1 MNRREA
7 IAQIAFLAGGSL
19 ASRFAQAALRGTALH
34 VAPAQSVFT
43 AEQRSMVE
51 RLAELIIPRTDTPG
65 AIDAGVPV
73 FMDQIVTNWYTP
85 VERSIFMDGL
95 ASLDAF
101 CVATYQKSFNAGDTE
116 QRTHA
121 LTQADEASRNYQA
134 KPRLKIREAPD
145 EYSPFFYKLKLLTV
159 VGYYTSEI
167 GATQE
172 LSYNPVPGRY
182 EGDYDFDKVGRQ
194 WSY

>member
-7 IAQIAFLAGGSL
+7 IAQIALLAGGAL
-19 ASRFAQAALRGTALH
+19 ASRFAQAALRGTPLH

-43 AEQRSMVE
+43 ADQRSMVE
-51 RLAELIIPRTDTPG
+51 SLAELIIPRTDTPG

-73 FMDQIVTNWYTP
+73 FVDQIVSSWYTP

-101 CVATYQKSFNAGDTE
+101 CLATYRKSFNAGDARERTAAL
-116 QRTHA
+116 THA
-121 LTQADEASRNYQA
+121 DESSRAYQA
-134 KPRLKIREAPD
+134 QPAQKIRETSD

-159 VGYYTSEI
+159 LGYYTSEV

-182 EGDYDFDKVGRQ
+182 QGDYDFDKVGRQ
-194 WSY
+194 WSS

>member
-34 VAPAQSVFT
+34 VAPVQSVFT

-51 RLAELIIPRTDTPG
+51 RLAELVIPRTDTPG

-101 CVATYQKSFNAGDTE
+101 CVATYQKSFNACDTE
-116 QRTHA
+116 KRTPP
-121 LTQADEASRNYQA
+121 LPT
-134 KPRLKIREAPD
+134 
-145 EYSPFFYKLKLLTV
+145 
-159 VGYYTSEI
+159 
-167 GATQE
+167 GAR
-172 LSYNPVPGRY
+172 P
-182 EGDYDFDKVGRQ
+182 
-194 WSY
+194 

>member
-7 IAQIAFLAGGSL
+7 IAQIALSAGGAL

-34 VAPAQSVFT
+34 VAPTQSVFT
-43 AEQRSMVE
+43 AEQRSMIEALV
-51 RLAELIIPRTDTPG
+51 ELIIPRTDTPG

-73 FMDQIVTNWYTP
+73 FVDQIVSGWYTP

-101 CVATYQKSFNAGDTE
+101 CAATYHQSFNAGDMQE
-116 QRTHA
+116 RTGA
-121 LTQADEASRNYQA
+121 LAHADESSRAYQ
-134 KPRLKIREAPD
+134 PHPDVKIREAPD

-159 VGYYTSEI
+159 LGYYTSEV

>member
-7 IAQIAFLAGGSL
+7 IAQIALLAGGSL
-19 ASRFAQAALRGTALH
+19 ASRFAQAALRGTPLH

-65 AIDAGVPV
+65 AIDAGVPA

-101 CVATYQKSFNAGDTE
+101 CVATYQKSFSAGDTE
-116 QRTHA
+116 QRTDA
-121 LTQADEASRNYQA
+121 LTHADESSRTYQS
-134 KPRLKIREAPD
+134 KPDLKIREAPD

-159 VGYYTSEI
+159 LGYYTSEI